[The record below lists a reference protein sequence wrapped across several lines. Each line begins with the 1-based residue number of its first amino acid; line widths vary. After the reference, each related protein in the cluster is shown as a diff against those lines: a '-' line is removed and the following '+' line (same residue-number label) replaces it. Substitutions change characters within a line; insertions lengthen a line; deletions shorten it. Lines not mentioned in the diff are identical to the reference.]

1 LLVGLAIGFASGYG
15 VGNRDRSGASQAVAA
30 SQPPAASAP
39 ATTAERESTE
49 SAVNDPKA
57 TPATD
62 APPKPETTGPGIAGI
77 SPGSAPAGE
86 RTADPP
92 VARGSGVAKSD
103 GRLLVRSTPAG
114 ARVFVDGREEGRTP
128 VAVRELGRGEHR
140 VRVVRDGYA
149 TEERRIMITASRPAQ
164 AMTVPLSPA
173 RVAQVPAERMPIP
186 ATPGTTGRFV
196 GALTVDS
203 RPSSAKV
210 FIDGKL
216 VGSTPLQLAGLD
228 AGEHAVRI
236 ELDGYRRWSSSVRVV
251 ASEQNR
257 VTASLEK

>member
-1 LLVGLAIGFASGYG
+1 
-15 VGNRDRSGASQAVAA
+15 
-30 SQPPAASAP
+30 
-39 ATTAERESTE
+39 
-49 SAVNDPKA
+49 
-57 TPATD
+57 
-62 APPKPETTGPGIAGI
+62 
-77 SPGSAPAGE
+77 
-86 RTADPP
+86 
-92 VARGSGVAKSD
+92 
-103 GRLLVRSTPAG
+103 
-114 ARVFVDGREEGRTP
+114 VFVDGREEGRTP
-128 VAVRELGRGEHR
+128 LAIRELGRGEHR

-149 TEERRIMITASRPAQ
+149 TEERRITITASRPAQ

-216 VGSTPLQLAGLD
+216 AGSTPLQLAGLD
-228 AGEHAVRI
+228 AGEHVVRI